1 MKRKMRLFATVSLPL
16 ALFAAAPL
24 AAQELKIGVASEVTS
39 IDPHFHNVGP
49 NNSLRRHIFQ
59 GLVATD
65 EAQKLVP
72 ELAASWRAVD
82 DKTWE
87 FKLRPGVKF
96 SNGTDFTAKDVIYTL
111 CRIPTVENSPSPFT
125 VYTRGFEAIET
136 PDPLT
141 IVFKTANPA
150 PLLPNNLSTLGI
162 LSAAAFGGTDVKWGS
177 GGCQGLGTPPKSVE
191 FNEPSKA
198 VGTGPYK

>member
-1 MKRKMRLFATVSLPL
+1 MKRKMRLFAKVSLPL

-59 GLVATD
+59 GLVSTD
-65 EAQKLVP
+65 EAQKIVP

-82 DKTWE
+82 EKTWE

-96 SNGTDFTAKDVIYTL
+96 TSF
-111 CRIPTVENSPSPFT
+111 S
-125 VYTRGFEAIET
+125 
-136 PDPLT
+136 
-141 IVFKTANPA
+141 
-150 PLLPNNLSTLGI
+150 
-162 LSAAAFGGTDVKWGS
+162 
-177 GGCQGLGTPPKSVE
+177 
-191 FNEPSKA
+191 
-198 VGTGPYK
+198 